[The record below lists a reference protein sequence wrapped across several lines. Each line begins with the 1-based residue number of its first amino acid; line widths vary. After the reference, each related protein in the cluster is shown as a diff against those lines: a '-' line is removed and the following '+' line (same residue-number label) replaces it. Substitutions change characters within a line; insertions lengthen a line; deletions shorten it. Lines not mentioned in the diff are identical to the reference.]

1 MRIRSL
7 LPAAALAF
15 AAAATAAP
23 PLEIPFPRQ
32 SPEKE
37 RRMVEEAE
45 EALRRAEDDEV
56 FAIAAGT
63 AAPPAEAADAEPAGT
78 PEAPPVLEPPE
89 LPAVPEAPSLPEIP
103 EPAPAGEES
112 APRSDAES
120 APADEEPAPRSDAE
134 ADPAGEEP
142 APGPDAAS
150 ADSVFRRDP
159 FWPVAV
165 ARARKADHDAAV
177 AARIEAEN
185 RAIAIRKARE
195 DAIKKGLD
203 VSDLD
208 DDQLEALG
216 AEDGATIRKKP
227 KAPSKIGG
235 ATEEEWEEAEAKLPP
250 RSGYLGG
257 GKPALMLKGDKR
269 PRYVGDELCVT
280 NRGVVFTWRVSKVDF
295 RAYAHELK
303 KISAEHVTP

>member
-23 PLEIPFPRQ
+23 PLEVPFPRQ

-45 EALRRAEDDEV
+45 EALRRAEDNEA

-63 AAPPAEAADAEPAGT
+63 AVRPAEAVDAEPAGT
-78 PEAPPVLEPPE
+78 PEVPPVPEPPE
-89 LPAVPEAPSLPEIP
+89 PPAVPEAPSLPGIP
-103 EPAPAGEES
+103 EPAPAGEE
-112 APRSDAES
+112 
-120 APADEEPAPRSDAE
+120 PAPRSDAG
-134 ADPAGEEP
+134 AAPAGEGT
-142 APGPDAAS
+142 APSPAS
-150 ADSVFRRDP
+150 ASDGEGAVFRRDP

-177 AARIEAEN
+177 AAAIEAEN
-185 RAIAIRKARE
+185 RAIAIQKARE

-216 AEDGATIRKKP
+216 AEDGAPIRKKP
-227 KAPSKIGG
+227 KVSSKVGG
-235 ATEEEWEEAEAKLPP
+235 ATEEEWEAAEAKLPP

-257 GKPALMLKGDKR
+257 RKPALMLKGDKR

-280 NRGVVFTWRVSKVDF
+280 NRGVVFTWRVSKIDF
-295 RAYAHELK
+295 RAYEHELE
-303 KISAEHVTP
+303 KIFAEPVTP